1 MPLNSNGELKYDMA
15 QRIQHTCLV
24 LYFLVCFIVLVLEKK
39 KKRIFMFA
47 DVDQSYIATS
57 LVATVHN
64 TRVVCMIVS
73 FFNPLLCP
81 PPLYFPSFYFANRV
95 DKLWCVFDSHTES
108 FVIPRLKTLS
118 LSLSLLFSFMSRNH

>member
-1 MPLNSNGELKYDMA
+1 MIWHSVYSI
-15 QRIQHTCLV
+15 RVWFCIF
-24 LYFLVCFIVLVLEKK
+24 LYVSSYWFWRRK

-108 FVIPRLKTLS
+108 FVIPPVENTF
-118 LSLSLLFSFMSRNH
+118 SLSLLFSFMSRNH